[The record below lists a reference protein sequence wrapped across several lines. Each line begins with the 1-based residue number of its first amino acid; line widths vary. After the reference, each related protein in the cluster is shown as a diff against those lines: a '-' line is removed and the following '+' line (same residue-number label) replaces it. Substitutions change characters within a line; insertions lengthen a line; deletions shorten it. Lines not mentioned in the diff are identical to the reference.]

1 MQPDAEN
8 APGMD
13 QAVAAMRCVAER
25 KYGIPAAQLAPEN
38 ELSSLGF
45 DSLAFVEYAFELEGE
60 LGLVLP
66 DLPRDMKTV
75 GDLARFVAAEIARK
89 QAEPAAG

>member
-1 MQPDAEN
+1 MQPVAQD

-13 QAVAAMRCVAER
+13 QTVEAMRRVAER
-25 KYGIPAAQLAPEN
+25 KYGIPAAQLAPDN

-60 LGLVLP
+60 LGLALP
-66 DLPRDMKTV
+66 DLPRDLKTV
-75 GDLARFVAAEIARK
+75 GDLARFVAAEVARK
-89 QAEPAAG
+89 AEPAAG